1 MVLGDNMKDKRT
13 EEKWNCLNNK
23 MSKALKI
30 IGIVGV
36 ALFAVSLIT
45 AFSGFLTGSELLF
58 NIGVSLFVFALPAYF
73 AVFMLIFLIA
83 VIIEE
88 KSKK

>member
-1 MVLGDNMKDKRT
+1 MKDKRT

-45 AFSGFLTGSELLF
+45 AFSGFLTGGELLF
-58 NIGVSLFVFALPAYF
+58 NTGVSLFVFVLPAYF
-73 AVFMLIFLIA
+73 VVFMLIFLIA

>member
-1 MVLGDNMKDKRT
+1 MVLGDNMKDQRT

-58 NIGVSLFVFALPAYF
+58 NTGVYLFVFALPAYF

>member
-58 NIGVSLFVFALPAYF
+58 NTGVSLFVFALPAYF